1 MIQSTNLVDN
11 LIGEREQRE
20 HLEWKSHKR
29 CAFVTKGIHGR
40 AFDVRVEII
49 DVPS

>member
-1 MIQSTNLVDN
+1 MVRSKNFTAN

-20 HLEWKSHKR
+20 HLEWKSHKM
-29 CAFVTKGIHGR
+29 CEFVTKGIHGR
-40 AFDVRVEII
+40 AFDVHVEII